1 MRVSEYFL
9 SIQGEGPQ
17 LGLPA
22 IFIRFSG
29 CNLSCQWCDS
39 KYASEGTD
47 YTVDEIINMVS
58 AKSVI
63 ALCWK
68 AGLDI
73 KTAVLVQKRI
83 AHIPPSEVQGSTD
96 DSYPYT
102 DDEMGWQ
109 LDFIK
114 NPK

>member
-1 MRVSEYFL
+1 DLHAKGKLNDNAISEACYSGDVDFVKKAL
-9 SIQGEGPQ
+9 VLKSK
-17 LGLPA
+17 LG
-22 IFIRFSG
+22 
-29 CNLSCQWCDS
+29 
-39 KYASEGTD
+39 YA
-47 YTVDEIINMVS
+47 TVEEILNMVS
-58 AKSVI
+58 AKTVI

-68 AGLDI
+68 AGIDI

-83 AHIPPSEVQGSTD
+83 ARIPPSEVQGSTN

-102 DDEMGWQ
+102 DDEMDWQ